1 MSIQYL
7 IMATWVTKLWLQRH
21 LALTNCSWNN
31 YPCYLLFHAGGKA
44 IWRIRAYTLKK
55 FIAKTM
61 SNLITFLVWSNII
74 SILQLWYFL

>member
-31 YPCYLLFHAGGKA
+31 YPCYLLSHAGGKD
-44 IWRIRAYTLKK
+44 IGRIRACTLKK
-55 FIAKTM
+55 LIAKTM
-61 SNLITFLVWSNII
+61 SNLITFFLTLV
-74 SILQLWYFL
+74 